1 MFYCPKCLNIYNIT
15 KSIKTSDQTGQLG
28 GSKLDVIIEKILSN
42 EDIKEDDKIKLDE
55 DDLIQLNK
63 IDSYK
68 KLQNKQKDYVFNYL
82 NDMIQKKKITNK
94 DNKIAKKMYFI
105 CKSCGNNEPIKEGSM
120 IISRQSNKE
129 ITNESGFNPKEYL
142 EMKIYP
148 RTRQYSCLNDK
159 CDSHK
164 KSEKKSAM
172 FMRINGTYKI
182 RYICEACETSWIT
195 S

>member
-15 KSIKTSDQTGQLG
+15 KSIKTSEQLG
-28 GSKLDVIIEKILSN
+28 GSKLDDIIEKILSN
-42 EDIKEDDKIKLDE
+42 EDIEDDKIKLDE

-63 IDSYK
+63 MESFK

-94 DNKIAKKMYFI
+94 DTKIVKKMYFI

-120 IISRQSNKE
+120 IISRQTNKE
-129 ITNESGFNPKEYL
+129 VTNETGFNAKEYL

-159 CDSHK
+159 CESHK

-182 RYICEACETSWIT
+182 RYICEACETSWIA

>member
-15 KSIKTSDQTGQLG
+15 KSIKTSDQLGQIG

-42 EDIKEDDKIKLDE
+42 EDIEDDKIKLDE

-82 NDMIQKKKITNK
+82 NDMIQKKKIINK

-105 CKSCGNNEPIKEGSM
+105 CKSCENNEPIKEGSM

-129 ITNESGFNPKEYL
+129 ITNETGFNSKEYL

-148 RTRQYSCLNDK
+148 RTRQYSCFNSK
-159 CDSHK
+159 CESHK
-164 KSEKKSAM
+164 NSEKKSAM

-182 RYICEACETSWIT
+182 RYICEACETSWLA

>member
-15 KSIKTSDQTGQLG
+15 KSIKTSDNQTG
-28 GSKLDVIIEKILSN
+28 GSKLDDIIEKILSN
-42 EDIKEDDKIKLDE
+42 EDIEEEKTNKLDE

-63 IDSYK
+63 IDSFK

-82 NDMIQKKKITNK
+82 NDIIQKKKSANK

-129 ITNESGFNPKEYL
+129 ITNDTGFNPKEYL
-142 EMKIYP
+142 QMNIYP

-159 CDSHK
+159 CVSHK
-164 KSEKKSAM
+164 NSEKKSAM

-182 RYICEACETSWIT
+182 RYICEACETSWMT

>member
-15 KSIKTSDQTGQLG
+15 KSIKTTEQIG
-28 GSKLDVIIEKILSN
+28 GSKLDDIIEKILSN
-42 EDIKEDDKIKLDE
+42 EDIEEKDYKLDE

-63 IDSYK
+63 MDSYK
-68 KLQNKQKDYVFNYL
+68 KLQNKQKDYVYNYL
-82 NDMIQKKKITNK
+82 NDLVQKKKVSNK
-94 DNKIAKKMYFI
+94 SEKVIKKMYFI

-120 IISRQSNKE
+120 IISRQTNKE
-129 ITNESGFNPKEYL
+129 ITNDNGFNVKEYL

-164 KSEKKSAM
+164 NSEKKSAM
-172 FMRINGTYKI
+172 FMRIDGTYKI
-182 RYICEACETSWIT
+182 RYICEACETSWM
-195 S
+195 SS

>member
-15 KSIKTSDQTGQLG
+15 KSIKTPDQIG
-28 GSKLDVIIEKILSN
+28 GSKLDGIIEKILSN
-42 EDIKEDDKIKLDE
+42 EDIEDDKIKLDE

-63 IDSYK
+63 IDAYK

-82 NDMIQKKKITNK
+82 NDMIQKKKIINK

-159 CDSHK
+159 CESHK

-172 FMRINGTYKI
+172 FMRITGTYKI
-182 RYICEACETSWIT
+182 RYICEACETSWI
-195 S
+195 SS